1 MPGYVGDVATAY
13 DRDLGH
19 VLFQP
24 YAIDIAWRATTRS
37 VRHVLEI
44 AVGTGIVTRQLRD
57 ALPGDALL
65 TAIDICD
72 STVDVAGAKFLPPL
86 PYEQVTFKL
95 QLVECNA
102 LIVRKRC
109 GQ

>member
-1 MPGYVGDVATAY
+1 M
-13 DRDLGH
+13 
-19 VLFQP
+19 
-24 YAIDIAWRATTRS
+24 RS
-37 VRHVLEI
+37 
-44 AVGTGIVTRQLRD
+44 
-57 ALPGDALL
+57 PKDALL

-109 GQ
+109 GAVNSSKTRRRAEVSPK